1 MKFLVDG
8 RWTADPRRPLVSGDV
23 VPNPHLKTSPQEASA
38 ERGLASSA
46 SQAIRDGGVH
56 LLTVPIGLEGPRGQ

>member
-8 RWTADPRRPLVSGDV
+8 RWTADPRRSTVSGDV
-23 VPNPHLKTSPQEASA
+23 SSNDHLKLPPQEVST

-46 SQAIRDGGVH
+46 LQAVRDGGFH
-56 LLTVPIGLEGPRGQ
+56 PLTVPIGLEGPRRQ